1 MLTSWIFFVLLFSVN
16 DLCYVTNDFSKWW
29 IIITFCDFYII
40 YVSTLKYEKPQRTNV
55 VAVIQ
60 NADSVTVVVAVSVA
74 MSRKRYDTLIAEGI
88 AVIAE
93 GIAVIFSSEVILASI
108 KIEYH
113 FMWKINLI
121 FRVKNAYHLQPT
133 PSSRI
138 INKQH

>member
-1 MLTSWIFFVLLFSVN
+1 MLTSWLFFVLLFGVN

-60 NADSVTVVVAVSVA
+60 NADSVTVAVAVAV
-74 MSRKRYDTLIAEGI
+74 SRKRYDTLIVERI

-93 GIAVIFSSEVILASI
+93 GIAVVAGEDVQRKFL
-108 KIEYH
+108 H
-113 FMWKINLI
+113 C
-121 FRVKNAYHLQPT
+121 Q
-133 PSSRI
+133 SR
-138 INKQH
+138 